1 LDQYLNFTSNL
12 NKSKR
17 YSSMTAKIFK

>member
-1 LDQYLNFTSNL
+1 LDQYLNFTANL
-12 NKSKR
+12 KKSKR